1 MIALTVSHEF
11 DDSESFGY
19 PDIDSA
25 YAKTLVSDDKVT
37 VNYHAEPNE
46 DGSMI
51 RIQRVVWTKHR
62 NARNRN
68 IVWLETVM
76 VLPRDTTPEFIRDLV
91 VCLAVQ

>member
-1 MIALTVSHEF
+1 MIELTVTHEF
-11 DDSESFGY
+11 NDNPAIGY
-19 PDIDSA
+19 PDIDPA
-25 YAKTLVSDDKVT
+25 YAKTLVSDDNVT
-37 VNYHAEPNE
+37 VHYEAQPNE

-51 RIQRVVWTKHR
+51 DVQRVVWTKHR

-76 VLPRDTTPEFIRDLV
+76 VLPRDTTPDFIRDLV